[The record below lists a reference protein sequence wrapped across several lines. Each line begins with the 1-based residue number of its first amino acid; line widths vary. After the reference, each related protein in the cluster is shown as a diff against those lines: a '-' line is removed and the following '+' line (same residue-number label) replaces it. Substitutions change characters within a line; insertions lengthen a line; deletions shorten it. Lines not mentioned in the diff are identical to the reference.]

1 MTHPRYRHLSLAV
14 LLILPIAGA
23 LAAETITTPEV
34 NVTSAKLR
42 PLPSLTN
49 SELDQN
55 DLKSVC
61 AYTSDT
67 ASLLDGQH
75 GVSVYGAGGISS
87 LPAIHGMADDRIRI
101 KVDGMDLISSCPNH
115 MNSPLSYLTPTSV
128 GTLKTYAGIVPASL
142 GGDSIG
148 GTIVAE
154 TKEPEFAEPGKGV
167 LMKGEAGAR
176 YRSNGDGRG
185 ANVSVTMATENFSAA
200 YIGAVTQAN
209 NYKAANNFKGD
220 TLTGRTGHQLARDEV
235 GSSAYEARNHNL
247 DLALKSGNH
256 LVELKLGYQDVPYE
270 LYPNQRM
277 DMLENQQTHVNLRY
291 LGQFDWG
298 SFEAR
303 TYHERVRHAMDFG
316 DDKQLLYSGL
326 PGMPMRT
333 QGRTTGASA
342 KFNIDLTAQDL
353 LRVGAEYQ
361 RYTLQDW
368 WPAVVGSMGMGPNEF
383 VNINDGERDRAA
395 LFGEWEK
402 RLSPAWMALL
412 GVRYEN
418 VDTRAGMV
426 HGYNL
431 ATAPTS
437 VVGMDMMNQKRDAVG
452 FNNSDRSKT
461 DHNWDMTALARYTA
475 DTARAVEFGVARKV
489 RSPNLYERY
498 TWSTASM
505 MAIMNN
511 YVGDG
516 NGYIGDVNLKS
527 EKAYTA
533 SASFDWHAADRAWEA
548 KVTLFY
554 TYVDDY
560 IDAVQWNGATNA
572 ARATLL
578 TNQFATLKYANQS
591 ARLAGLDISGH
602 IPLGAG
608 QFGQFGLKGG
618 LNYTKGENRD
628 TGDDLY
634 NIMPL
639 NAKLT
644 LTQKF
649 GGWDN
654 QVEWVGV
661 TSKDNV
667 SNARNEIKTPGYSLV
682 NLRGSYS
689 WNRVRLDFGVE
700 NLFGRMY
707 YLPLGG
713 AYVGQGATMAMNPD
727 PMIAPNAPAWGIA
740 VPGMGRSIYVGIN
753 VKF

>member
-1 MTHPRYRHLSLAV
+1 MTPSRYRRLSLAV
-14 LLILPIAGA
+14 MLTLPVAGA
-23 LAAETITTPEV
+23 LADETIITPDV
-34 NVTSAKLR
+34 NVTSERLR
-42 PLPSLTN
+42 SLPALTN

-55 DLKSVC
+55 DLKRGC
-61 AYTSDT
+61 AHTSDT
-67 ASLLDGQH
+67 ASLLDGQP
-75 GVSVYGAGGISS
+75 GVSLYGAGGVSS
-87 LPAIHGMADDRIRI
+87 LPAIHGMADDRVRI
-101 KVDGMDLISSCPNH
+101 KVDGMDLVSSCPNH
-115 MNSPLSYLTPTSV
+115 MNSPLSYLDPTSV
-128 GTLKTYAGIVPASL
+128 GSLKTYAGITPVSL

-154 TKEPEFAEPGKGV
+154 TREPEFAEPGKGV
-167 LMKGEAGAR
+167 LIKGEAGAR
-176 YRSNGDGRG
+176 YRSNGDGRS
-185 ANVSVTMATENFSAA
+185 ANVSATMATENFSAT
-200 YIGAVTQAN
+200 YRGVTTEAN
-209 NYKAANNFKGD
+209 NYKAADNFKNF
-220 TLTGRTGHQLARDEV
+220 TATGRTGHQLARDEV
-235 GSSAYEARNHNL
+235 GSSAYETRNHNL
-247 DLALKSGNH
+247 DLALKSGSH
-256 LVELKLGYQDVPYE
+256 LVELKLGYQDIPYE

-277 DMLENQQTHVNLRY
+277 DMLENEQTRVNLRY

-303 TYHERVRHAMDFG
+303 AYHERVRHAMDFG

-333 QGRTTGASA
+333 EGRTTGASA

-361 RYTLQDW
+361 HYTLQDW

-383 VNINDGERDRAA
+383 VNINDGERNRAA

-402 RLSPAWMALL
+402 RFSPEWMTLL
-412 GVRYEN
+412 GVRYEQ
-418 VDTRAGMV
+418 VETSVGMI

-431 ATAPTS
+431 ATAPTT
-437 VVGMDMMNQKRDAVG
+437 VVGMDMMNQKRDAVA

-461 DHNWDMTALARYTA
+461 DHNWDMTALARYTMDA
-475 DTARAVEFGVARKV
+475 ARDVEFGVARKV

-498 TWSTASM
+498 TWSTAGM

-548 KVTLFY
+548 KATPFY

-560 IDAVQWNGATNA
+560 IDAVQWNGTSNA
-572 ARATLL
+572 VRTTVL
-578 TNQFATLKYANQS
+578 TDQFVALKYANQS
-591 ARLAGLDISGH
+591 ARLYGLDLSGH
-602 IPLGAG
+602 MPLGDS
-608 QFGQFGLKGG
+608 QFGQFGLKGL

-639 NAKLT
+639 NARLT

-654 QVEWVGV
+654 QAEWVGV

-689 WNRVRLDFGVE
+689 WSRARLDFGVE
-700 NLFGRMY
+700 NLFDKMY

-713 AYVGQGATMAMNPD
+713 VYVGQGTTMGINSIP
-727 PMIAPNAPAWGIA
+727 WGVAI
-740 VPGMGRSIYVGIN
+740 PGMGRSIYAGVN

>member
-1 MTHPRYRHLSLAV
+1 MKQLRYRQLMSAV
-14 LLILPIAGA
+14 LLTLPSAMVFA
-23 LAAETITTPEV
+23 DETITTPEV
-34 NVTSAKLR
+34 AVNAERLAT
-42 PLPSLTN
+42 PLPTAGEVDKDALSRGR
-49 SELDQN
+49 
-55 DLKSVC
+55 
-61 AYTSDT
+61 AATSDT
-67 ASLLDGQH
+67 ASLLADQP
-75 GVSVYGAGGISS
+75 GVSLYGAGGISS
-87 LPAIHGMADDRIRI
+87 LPSIHGLADDRNRI

-115 MNSPLSYLTPTSV
+115 MNSPLSYLDPTHV
-128 GTLKTYAGIVPASL
+128 ATLKTYAGISPVSL

-154 TKEPEFAEPGKGV
+154 TKEPEFAAPGQGV
-167 LMKGEAGAR
+167 LLKGEVGAR
-176 YRSNGDGRG
+176 YRSNGDSRSG
-185 ANVSVTMATENFSAA
+185 NVSATMATENFSAT
-200 YIGAVTQAN
+200 YSGAISTAN
-209 NYKAANNFKGD
+209 NYKAADNFKN
-220 TLTGRTGHQLARDEV
+220 TTATGRTGHTLGRDEV
-235 GSSAYEARNHNL
+235 GSTAYEVRNHTL
-247 DLALKSGNH
+247 DFALKGGNH
-256 LVELKLGYQDVPYE
+256 LVELKLGFQDVPYE

-277 DMLENQQTHVNLRY
+277 DMLENEQTRVNLRY

-303 TYHERVRHAMDFG
+303 AYHERVRHAMDFG
-316 DDKQLLYSGL
+316 DDKQLVYSGL

-333 QGRTTGASA
+333 NGKTSGASA
-342 KFNIDLTAQDL
+342 KFNIDLTAQDV

-361 RYTLQDW
+361 RYRLEDW

-383 VNINDGERDRAA
+383 VNINNGERDRAA
-395 LFGEWEK
+395 MFGEWEK
-402 RLSPAWMALL
+402 RFSPAWMTLL
-412 GVRYEN
+412 GVRYEQ
-418 VDTRAGMV
+418 VDTNAGMV

-437 VVGMDMMNQKRDAVG
+437 VVGMDMMSQKRDAVG
-452 FNNSDRSKT
+452 FNNSDRSQT
-461 DHNWDMTALARYTA
+461 DRNWDMTALARYTA
-475 DTARAVEFGVARKV
+475 DATREVEFGVARKV

-533 SASFDWHAADRAWEA
+533 SATFDLHAADRAWEA
-548 KVTLFY
+548 KVTPFY

-560 IDAVQWNGATNA
+560 IDAVQWNGTTNT
-572 ARATLL
+572 ARTTLL

-591 ARLAGLDISGH
+591 ARLYGLDFSGH
-602 IPLGAG
+602 LPLGSS
-608 QFGQFGLKGG
+608 QIGQFGLKGL

-667 SNARNEIKTPGYSLV
+667 SNARNEIKTAGYSLL
-682 NLRGSYS
+682 NLRGSYTWS
-689 WNRVRLDFGVE
+689 RVRLDFGVE
-700 NLFGRMY
+700 NLFDKMY
-707 YLPLGG
+707 YQPLGG
-713 AYVGQGATMAMNPD
+713 AYVGQGTTMGINSVP
-727 PMIAPNAPAWGIA
+727 WGVA
-740 VPGMGRSIYVGIN
+740 VPGMGRSLYAGFN
-753 VKF
+753 LKF

>member
-1 MTHPRYRHLSLAV
+1 MAV
-14 LLILPIAGA
+14 A
-23 LAAETITTPEV
+23 LADETITTPEV
-34 NVTSAKLR
+34 NVTSEKLQH
-42 PLPSLTN
+42 LPSLTN
-49 SELDQN
+49 SELDQS
-55 DLKSVC
+55 DLKSGCVR
-61 AYTSDT
+61 TSDT
-67 ASLLDGQH
+67 ASLLADQP
-75 GVSVYGAGGISS
+75 GVSLYGAGGVSS
-87 LPAIHGMADDRIRI
+87 LPAIHGMADDRVRV
-101 KVDGMDLISSCPNH
+101 KVDGMDLVSSCPNH
-115 MNSPLSYLTPTSV
+115 MNSPLSYLDPTSV
-128 GTLKTYAGIVPASL
+128 GTLKMYAGIAPVSL

-154 TKEPEFAEPGKGV
+154 TRAPEFAASGQGV
-167 LMKGEAGAR
+167 LVRGEVGAR
-176 YRSNGDGRG
+176 YHSNGDGRG
-185 ANVSVTMATENFSAA
+185 ANVSATMATENFSAT
-200 YIGAVTQAN
+200 YSGAMTEAN
-209 NYKAANNFKGD
+209 NYKAADNFKNF
-220 TLTGRTGHQLARDEV
+220 TATGRAGHFLGKDEV
-235 GSSAYEARNHNL
+235 GSTAYESRNHNL

-256 LVELKLGYQDVPYE
+256 LVELKLGYQDIPYE
-270 LYPNQRM
+270 FYPNQRM
-277 DMLENQQTHVNLRY
+277 DMLENEQARVNLRY

-303 TYHERVRHAMDFG
+303 AYHERVRHTMDFG
-316 DDKQLLYSGL
+316 DDKMFLYTAGNTTQ
-326 PGMPMRT
+326 GMPMRT
-333 QGRTTGASA
+333 QGRTTGVNA

-361 RYTLQDW
+361 HYTLQDW
-368 WPAVVGSMGMGPNEF
+368 WPAVVGSMGMGPNDF
-383 VNINDGERDRAA
+383 TNVNDGERDRAA

-402 RLSPAWMALL
+402 RLAPDWTTLL
-412 GVRYEN
+412 GVRYEQ
-418 VDTRAGMV
+418 VDTSAGMV

-437 VVGMDMMNQKRDAVG
+437 GTGGMMSQTRDAVG
-452 FNNSDRSKT
+452 FNNSDRNKT
-461 DHNWDMTALARYTA
+461 DRNWDMTATARYTP
-475 DTARAVEFGVARKV
+475 DQARDVEFGVARKV

-498 TWSTASM
+498 SWSTASM

-533 SASFDWHAADRAWEA
+533 SATFDWHAADHAWEA
-548 KVTLFY
+548 KVTPYY

-560 IDAVQWNGATNA
+560 IDAIQWNGTSNT
-572 ARATLL
+572 ARTTPL

-591 ARLAGLDISGH
+591 ARLYGLDFSGH
-602 IPLGAG
+602 VPLGSG
-608 QFGQFGLKGG
+608 QFGQFGLKGL

-667 SNARNEIKTPGYSLV
+667 SNVRNEIKTPGYSLV

-689 WNRVRLDFGVE
+689 WSRLRVDFGVE
-700 NLFGRMY
+700 NLLDKMY

-713 AYVGQGATMAMNPD
+713 AYVGQGTTMGINSVP
-727 PMIAPNAPAWGIA
+727 WGIA
-740 VPGMGRSIYVGIN
+740 VPGMGRSLNTSVTFN
-753 VKF
+753 F